1 MVRRRPWVV
10 SYAGGIVRA
19 TALNTER
26 LPASNLPD
34 CMTNDAGD
42 ADEQTDL
49 DLITQWKGGDQRA
62 ATLLVERH
70 ASAVARF
77 ARSVGAHDDV
87 QDIVQDTFVRAF
99 GSLDSFRGDSSLRT
113 WLFTIARRL
122 LLDLRRSERR
132 RGEQVEVQD
141 TDAITEYD
149 SLDTVVADETRAR
162 MQGAIGRL
170 SKTQREVFLLRV
182 SEGLSYKE
190 IADVAGTTEGAA
202 RVHYHNAMRAIKEF
216 LHE

>member
-1 MVRRRPWVV
+1 M
-10 SYAGGIVRA
+10 
-19 TALNTER
+19 
-26 LPASNLPD
+26 
-34 CMTNDAGD
+34 
-42 ADEQTDL
+42 
-49 DLITQWKGGDQRA
+49 
-62 ATLLVERH
+62 
-70 ASAVARF
+70 
-77 ARSVGAHDDV
+77 
-87 QDIVQDTFVRAF
+87 VQDTFVRAF
-99 GSLDSFRGDSSLRT
+99 ASLDSFRGDSSLRT

-141 TDAITEYD
+141 SDAITEYD

>member
-1 MVRRRPWVV
+1 
-10 SYAGGIVRA
+10 VRA

>member
-1 MVRRRPWVV
+1 
-10 SYAGGIVRA
+10 
-19 TALNTER
+19 
-26 LPASNLPD
+26 
-34 CMTNDAGD
+34 MTDVAEGAD
-42 ADEQTDL
+42 ADTDL
-49 DLITQWKGGDQRA
+49 DLITRWKGGDQRA

-70 ASAVARF
+70 AGAVGRF
-77 ARSVGAHDDV
+77 VASIGAKGDI

-99 GSLDSFRGDSSLRT
+99 ASLDSFRGDSSLRT

-141 TDAITEYD
+141 HDVITEFD
-149 SLDTVVADETRAR
+149 ALHSVVADETRQR
-162 MQGAIGRL
+162 MHLAVGRL
-170 SKTQREVFLLRV
+170 SKTQREVFMLRV

-190 IADVAGTTEGAA
+190 IAEAAGTTEGAA

-216 LHE
+216 LDE